1 MPLAPAS
8 VVAAEPWS
16 PLTAARP
23 EPGETHSTFPPSA
36 ATCAAKSAGTEPLK
50 DTMWRTFAEEAPRA
64 TVANWGARAAA
75 AGSAGPDGR
84 RASYTHAAVATT
96 PTVANRGTNLT
107 SDTGRLA
114 ATGDREHGADS
125 EGQQAGLRAR
135 GRCKCQDCVKSWAA
149 SLPHAK
155 TRKHTIEHV
164 VGRHHADQVIER
176 PHRGA
181 QVGRGRG
188 CVHAVIPRHLE
199 RVHLG
204 EGALQRPPVA
214 GPRHHRLHVAQR
226 QQAAVRLLRELATQ
240 VREALTGH
248 HRDGDGRP
256 AGRTGGPGLHV
267 DLCAHEHNRGG
278 DLGQELVALP
288 MVPLPAPRSP
298 LLAVE
303 HQ

>member
-64 TVANWGARAAA
+64 TEANWGARAAA

-135 GRCKCQDCVKSWAA
+135 GRC
-149 SLPHAK
+149 
-155 TRKHTIEHV
+155 
-164 VGRHHADQVIER
+164 
-176 PHRGA
+176 
-181 QVGRGRG
+181 
-188 CVHAVIPRHLE
+188 CVHAVIPRHVE

-214 GPRHHRLHVAQR
+214 CPRHHRLHVAQR

-240 VREALTGH
+240 VREAFPSH
-248 HRDGDGRP
+248 HRHPR
-256 AGRTGGPGLHV
+256 AVRRTGGRADGQVDLRHHLDDGCAARCQKFLGPRITHPAWCPGL
-267 DLCAHEHNRGG
+267 LSRWR
-278 DLGQELVALP
+278 
-288 MVPLPAPRSP
+288 APCR
-298 LLAVE
+298 AAR
-303 HQ
+303 